1 MVLLIHLMLDF
12 YLKLTV
18 LVTINIILQNE
29 RIIKIFIITSNYSDI
44 AILNKNKVLCILLKY
59 TLSH

>member
-1 MVLLIHLMLDF
+1 MLDF